1 MDQSDKSSNSE
12 LSTGKSVL
20 KKRKY
25 SFRCDRDNCEKEF
38 QSPSRLEDHIKV
50 FHEGKN
56 PDLNQRKLFACSLCN
71 SKFGLK
77 SRLNRHIKED
87 HEKQR
92 RQNCSLCSRTFSH
105 IGRLNAHMI
114 SFH

>member
-1 MDQSDKSSNSE
+1 MHYALD
-12 LSTGKSVL
+12 
-20 KKRKY
+20 Y
-25 SFRCDRDNCEKEF
+25 
-38 QSPSRLEDHIKV
+38 HIKV

-56 PDLNQRKLFACSLCN
+56 PDPNSKPFACSLCN

-87 HEKQR
+87 HGKEG

-105 IGRLNAHMI
+105 ISRLKAHMT
-114 SFH
+114 SFHEVKKSK